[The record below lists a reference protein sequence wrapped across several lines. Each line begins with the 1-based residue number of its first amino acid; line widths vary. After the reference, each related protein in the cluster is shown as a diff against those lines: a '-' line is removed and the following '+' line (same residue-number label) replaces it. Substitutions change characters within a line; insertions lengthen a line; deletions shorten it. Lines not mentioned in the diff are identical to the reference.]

1 MVEVSTSILSVKEED
16 SIRTFYNLETAKTD
30 YFHIDVMDGK
40 FVENDTQ
47 EKMMTYAKNLK
58 QITTLPLDIH
68 LMVQNVAALLE
79 EYIPL
84 QPSNIT
90 FHLEA
95 GKQEEVK
102 KWIQTIKENGI
113 KVGLAIKPHTPVE
126 SILEFLPYVHVVL
139 VMTVEPGKGGQKLLD
154 FTLDKIQQLD
164 HYRQEQQLDYAI
176 EADGGINLETKDA
189 VVKAGADILVVG
201 SSMIQAKD
209 FAEEMKKIKQDT

>member
-1 MVEVSTSILSVKEED
+1 M
-16 SIRTFYNLETAKTD
+16 
-30 YFHIDVMDGK
+30 
-40 FVENDTQ
+40 
-47 EKMMTYAKNLK
+47 
-58 QITTLPLDIH
+58 
-68 LMVQNVAALLE
+68 
-79 EYIPL
+79 
-84 QPSNIT
+84 
-90 FHLEA
+90 
-95 GKQEEVK
+95 K

-201 SSMIQAKD
+201 SAMIQAKD

>member
-102 KWIQTIKENGI
+102 K
-113 KVGLAIKPHTPVE
+113 
-126 SILEFLPYVHVVL
+126 
-139 VMTVEPGKGGQKLLD
+139 
-154 FTLDKIQQLD
+154 
-164 HYRQEQQLDYAI
+164 
-176 EADGGINLETKDA
+176 
-189 VVKAGADILVVG
+189 
-201 SSMIQAKD
+201 
-209 FAEEMKKIKQDT
+209 